1 MTLNKRKKWKRLVL
15 TGLFF
20 LFVIVLCF
28 VFSCYSMEKSRHYVP
43 MFKTEDKVIFLYRDD
58 CMDCKRIFPYIYA
71 RNLLTRDT
79 IFVNLNQEL
88 NRKVYLR
95 KYHVVSVPTF
105 VKGNKS
111 YSGTSV
117 KDIHVLYSK

>member
-1 MTLNKRKKWKRLVL
+1 MILNKRKKWKRLVL

-28 VFSCYSMEKSRHYVP
+28 VFSCYSTEKSRHYVP
-43 MFKTEDKVIFLYRDD
+43 KFEIEDKVIFLYRDD